1 MRSAGRFALRWASAD
16 IRFFVFSNSDFTDYP
31 FFSCTFYK
39 HPLFSPN
46 PFNQKKQLNLY
57 IYIYIKKCMCIYN
70 HLFKDTP
77 KHFPPIFS
85 FWANV
90 GKVGVNLNLPRPPL
104 HGLYLRYR
112 RGLNSSAQPQAWSEK
127 WQPLQYGKV
136 VNCKGCVH
144 VNSKM

>member
-57 IYIYIKKCMCIYN
+57 IYIYISKNVCVYIIISLKIPPNTFPQSFHFELTLAKLGSTSTYPGPLAWP
-70 HLFKDTP
+70 LFKVPTWF
-77 KHFPPIFS
+77 KLFS
-85 FWANV
+85 PTTGLV
-90 GKVGVNLNLPRPPL
+90 GEV
-104 HGLYLRYR
+104 
-112 RGLNSSAQPQAWSEK
+112 AAAAIW
-127 WQPLQYGKV
+127 
-136 VNCKGCVH
+136 KGC
-144 VNSKM
+144 KL